1 MNRETVAVHPA
12 AALFPML
19 ADGELRALAED
30 IAANGLR
37 NPIVLYEGAILD
49 GRNRL
54 AACAIAGVEPDYV
67 EYEGDSPTAY
77 VVSVNLQRRH
87 LSTSQ
92 RAAIAAE
99 MLPLF
104 EAEARKRQATSTG
117 GATPQLKENLPEA
130 VQARDEAGRLLDV
143 SGRSVS
149 EAKAIREAAPEVFER
164 VKAGDIS
171 VNLAAQ
177 VAELPK
183 EERQAVAEASP
194 EEVREV
200 ARDAVRKAHVAYN
213 GGNCEWYTPAEIV
226 EAARAVLGGIDL
238 DPAST
243 AAANE
248 VVQATTYY
256 TAEQDGLTRPWA
268 GRVWMNPPYASGVI
282 EGFVAELSKRYLDG
296 DVTQAVVL
304 VNNAT
309 ETRWF
314 RTLAD
319 VASAVCFPTGR
330 VRFWSPDRDA
340 AAPLQ
345 GQAILYLGDNV
356 EAFTAAFGEL
366 GAAWINAR
374 AESYATETQALR

>member
-1 MNRETVAVHPA
+1 MEGEVRVHPA

-19 ADGELRALAED
+19 SGDELQALAAD

-37 NPIVLYEGAILD
+37 NPIVRYEGAILD

-54 AACAIAGVEPDYV
+54 AACAIAGVEPGYV

-77 VVSVNLQRRH
+77 VVSANLQRRH

-99 MLPLF
+99 VLPLF
-104 EAEARKRQATSTG
+104 EAEARRRQLAALRQGDTV
-117 GATPQLKENLPEA
+117 PVVENLPQREGK
-130 VQARDEAGRLLDV
+130 ARDEAGRLLDV

-164 VKAGDIS
+164 VKAGDLS

-177 VAELPK
+177 VAELP
-183 EERQAVAEASP
+183 EEDRQAVAEAP
-194 EEVREV
+194 REEVREV
-200 ARDAVRKAHVAYN
+200 ARDAVRKAHVSYN

-243 AAANE
+243 EAANE

-268 GRVWMNPPYASGVI
+268 GRVWMNPPYASGLIERFTEKLWEEVI
-282 EGFVAELSKRYLDG
+282 AGRIEA
-296 DVTQAVVL
+296 ACVL
-304 VNNAT
+304 TNNAT
-309 ETRWF
+309 ETKWF
-314 RTLAD
+314 TTLAS
-319 VASAVCFPTGR
+319 VASAVCFPEGR
-330 VRFWSPDRDA
+330 VKFWSPGKDSA
-340 AAPLQ
+340 TPLQ
-345 GQAILYLGDNV
+345 GQAVIYIGDN
-356 EAFTAAFGEL
+356 EAAFSREFEEIGTV
-366 GAAWINAR
+366 WIKSVARSVIGNAH
-374 AESYATETQALR
+374 LN